1 MCGRLSSEHEALFC
15 IGLPGPQPL
24 RKGIAHRSPRW
35 GPPTPFTAG
44 QSSAPCEAG
53 WVLVGRRESID
64 ARFSQ
69 CALEGICRT
78 HDECRAMAESHP
90 CQGRQ
95 VNTVKILPRLS
106 RPFFRWRPT
115 ERSKVAIALKTG
127 RRVRIDSSR
136 PRLRDALQR
145 TESPASMAV
154 PCELPGC
161 ATVPGGRSL
170 SVGAWPPCA
179 PTISGAGKRRRDQLL
194 AFEKVQDFGQRLL
207 RGTPVG
213 VDD

>member
-1 MCGRLSSEHEALFC
+1 MCGRLSSEQEALFC

-44 QSSAPCEAG
+44 QGSAPCEAG

-95 VNTVKILPRLS
+95 VKTVKILPRLS

-115 ERSKVAIALKTG
+115 ERSKVAIAFAHLRPGGECGLTRAGHASG
-127 RRVRIDSSR
+127 RNFSGQSRPPAWPFPASFLAVRPSLAGGPRQLGHGPLAPPRSQGQGKEGGISSSRSRKSRISARDSSGER
-136 PRLRDALQR
+136 P
-145 TESPASMAV
+145 
-154 PCELPGC
+154 
-161 ATVPGGRSL
+161 
-170 SVGAWPPCA
+170 
-179 PTISGAGKRRRDQLL
+179 
-194 AFEKVQDFGQRLL
+194 
-207 RGTPVG
+207 
-213 VDD
+213 